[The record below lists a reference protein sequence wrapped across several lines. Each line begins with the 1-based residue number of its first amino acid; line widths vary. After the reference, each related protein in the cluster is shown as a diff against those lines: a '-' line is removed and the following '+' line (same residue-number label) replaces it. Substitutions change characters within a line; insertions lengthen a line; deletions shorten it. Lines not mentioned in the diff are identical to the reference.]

1 MKRLMKHLTQRLM
14 KRAGSCMRREAA
26 TRDLRRTA
34 IAMAACVS
42 ALSAGTAPSPVL
54 AATANDSANDSA
66 KSNGNVVIEAYGDST
81 TLGISCADG
90 RCGPRPQNAVTY
102 LQDDL
107 RAAHGERVSVANY
120 GIGGTMASQLLDGSS
135 RNPPWKDRLSSSP
148 AQIVTINYGINEV
161 MRNQTPEQFYAA
173 ETALVKDAL
182 AAGKLPVLQT
192 SNPMPDGRLNAKLG
206 GMVAMTRR
214 VAEEQHVPLVDHY
227 ASIQTL
233 ADWKLMMSDGAHPK
247 PELYRLKAGHDF
259 EVIDPLVRKLLGE
272 RRTASG
278 AARRA
283 QDPAETSGERAAWH
297 RHVPGSQS

>member
-1 MKRLMKHLTQRLM
+1 
-14 KRAGSCMRREAA
+14 
-26 TRDLRRTA
+26 
-34 IAMAACVS
+34 MAACVA

-54 AATANDSANDSA
+54 AATPNDVT
-66 KSNGNVVIEAYGDST
+66 KSRGNVAIEAYGDST

-90 RCGPRPQNAVTY
+90 RCGPRAQNAVTY

-135 RNPPWKDRLSSSP
+135 RNPPWKERLASSP
-148 AQIVTINYGINEV
+148 AQIVTLNYGINEV

-206 GMVAMTRR
+206 AMVAMTRR

-227 ASIQTL
+227 AAIQTL

-259 EVIDPLVRKLLGE
+259 EVIDPLVQKLLGE
-272 RRTASG
+272 GRTARG
-278 AARRA
+278 AANHA
-283 QDPAETSGERAAWH
+283 PGSIEMNGERAASH
-297 RHVPGSQS
+297 ARVLRSQS